1 LRLYLHPEA
10 LVVPPSGRS
19 EATLDVRLGW
29 LAFIGGEKDFDFEVL
44 ATLPEGQFAEEAKA
58 LTGQLVRLTWYKILP
73 QIRLP
78 RIRLP
83 WLERPPTI
91 TAFKSTTEDKREF
104 MLSWAVKRA
113 AEVTLDDEDVDKEGE
128 KVVRPTEAAV
138 YTLTA
143 RNKYGSLSRKVE
155 VNPMPLPQAKVS
167 ERIRASLVPATFEAF
182 AGGAPA
188 QATLQLQNL
197 GEIVDKFLVEIEGLE
212 ETWYSRSASSI
223 ALMPQA
229 TEQVQI
235 SLHPPRKKGVK
246 SKTYPFAVTVR
257 SQSNPE
263 EATTIIAQLEV
274 APSVEFKLGVHPY
287 RVSCRR
293 KGTFWVTLNNIG
305 VSDATIYLD
314 ATDLEEGLNF
324 RFKNESLQVAAWQT
338 VEVPVVAKPRRG
350 STVGERK
357 RYDVSISATTSD
369 GHTQTVN
376 AELNHSPFMA
386 SWRPVFRIIRAI
398 VVLGL
403 IGVAVYF
410 VLQWGG
416 GWKALS
422 SSPQTWV
429 NQLLRTVESWFFR

>member
-1 LRLYLHPEA
+1 
-10 LVVPPSGRS
+10 
-19 EATLDVRLGW
+19 
-29 LAFIGGEKDFDFEVL
+29 
-44 ATLPEGQFAEEAKA
+44 
-58 LTGQLVRLTWYKILP
+58 
-73 QIRLP
+73 
-78 RIRLP
+78 
-83 WLERPPTI
+83 
-91 TAFKSTTEDKREF
+91 
-104 MLSWAVKRA
+104 ML
-113 AEVTLDDEDVDKEGE
+113 
-128 KVVRPTEAAV
+128 RPTEAAV

-155 VNPMPLPQAKVS
+155 VKPLPLPQAKVS
-167 ERIRASLVPATFEAF
+167 ERIRASLVPATFEAY

-188 QATLQLQNL
+188 QTTLQLQNL

-246 SKTYPFAVTVR
+246 SKTHPFAVTVR

-416 GWKALS
+416 GWKTLS